1 MISFIEED
9 GHWLI
14 DACYVKLKK
23 NKLIIFFI
31 VPRLGFFGSCFSFG
45 LVFLRCCSCY
55 SESFFFGQ
63 GVIYVLKS
71 LFLGNFFLWVKVYIG
86 EGLMPLIGFVD

>member
-63 GVIYVLKS
+63 FGKREINGHLRARSDLCSKEPIP
-71 LFLGNFFLWVKVYIG
+71 W
-86 EGLMPLIGFVD
+86 